1 MRPTMLSLIAGA
13 AIVFSACSSGSPTQ
27 APAQTADA
35 GGGGGGATQA
45 HDATQPPA
53 ATAGG
58 GGLGGGAA
66 TGTGTIHLEISGP
79 VSKTGDY
86 DFAPAGSIFGGSAG
100 SSLNFTNDQTSE
112 IVSIL
117 VSGEG
122 KVLVSYGS
130 MDFSVPGAECTTTN
144 WNLTA
149 TSGSGEFDCNASLV
163 ITAAGAQLTG
173 ARIKGSFT
181 THA

>member
-1 MRPTMLSLIAGA
+1 MLSLIAGA
-13 AIVFSACSSGSPTQ
+13 AIVLSACSSGSPTQ

-35 GGGGGGATQA
+35 GGGGGGSGATQGP
-45 HDATQPPA
+45 DSTQAPA

-58 GGLGGGAA
+58 GIGGGGA
-66 TGTGTIHLEISGP
+66 TGTGTVHLEVSGP

-86 DFAPAGSIFGGSAG
+86 DFVPAGSIFGGSAG
-100 SSLNFTNDQTSE
+100 SSLNFTNSETSE

-117 VSGEG
+117 VSAEG
-122 KVLVSYGS
+122 QVLVSYGS
-130 MDFSVPGAECTTTN
+130 LDFSVPASECTTTN

-173 ARIKGSFT
+173 GRIKGSFT
-181 THA
+181 AHA

>member
-13 AIVFSACSSGSPTQ
+13 AIVLSACSSASPTQ
-27 APAQTADA
+27 APGPTADA
-35 GGGGGGATQA
+35 GGGGSGATPAPDATQA
-45 HDATQPPA
+45 AA
-53 ATAGG
+53 ATAAG
-58 GGLGGGAA
+58 GGLGGGGA
-66 TGTGTIHLEISGP
+66 TGTGTVHLEVSGP

-86 DFAPAGSIFGGSAG
+86 VFAPAGSLFGGSAG

-117 VSGEG
+117 VSNEG
-122 KVLVSYGS
+122 KVLLSYGS
-130 MDFSVPGAECTTTN
+130 LDFSIPASECTTTN

-149 TSGSGEFDCNASLV
+149 TSGSGEFDCNASLI

-173 ARIKGSFT
+173 GRIKGSFT
-181 THA
+181 AHA

>member
-1 MRPTMLSLIAGA
+1 MRPTILSLIAGA
-13 AIVFSACSSGSPTQ
+13 AIVLAACSSGSPTQ

-45 HDATQPPA
+45 PDATQAPA

-58 GGLGGGAA
+58 GGLGGGSA
-66 TGTGTIHLEISGP
+66 TGTGTVHLEVSGP

-100 SSLNFTNDQTSE
+100 SSLNFTNDQTNE
-112 IVSIL
+112 VVSIL
-117 VSGEG
+117 ISDG
-122 KVLVSYGS
+122 KVFVSYGS
-130 MDFSVPGAECTTTN
+130 LDFSVPAAECTTTN
-144 WNLTA
+144 WNVTA
-149 TSGSGEFDCNASLV
+149 TSGSGEFDCNASLI

-173 ARIKGSFT
+173 GRIKGSFT

>member
-13 AIVFSACSSGSPTQ
+13 AIVLAACSSASPTQ
-27 APAQTADA
+27 APVQTADA

-45 HDATQPPA
+45 PA

-58 GGLGGGAA
+58 GGLGGGGA
-66 TGTGTIHLEISGP
+66 TGTGTVHLEVSGP

-86 DFAPAGSIFGGSAG
+86 DFAPAGSIFGGSQG
-100 SSLNFTNDQTSE
+100 SSLNFTNDQTNE
-112 IVSIL
+112 VVSIL
-117 VSGEG
+117 VSADGQ
-122 KVLVSYGS
+122 VLVSYGS
-130 MDFSVPGAECTTTN
+130 LDFSVPASVCTTTN

-149 TSGSGEFDCNASLV
+149 TGGSGEFDCNASLV

-173 ARIKGSFT
+173 GRIKGSFT
-181 THA
+181 AHA